1 MEFVNRKP
9 INIAMYRARFIL
21 QTYKPSQ
28 LGNMR
33 AWTFC
38 DKVSQTNQREIQTVH
53 IIQLAME
60 SKGIASEVIGTA

>member
-1 MEFVNRKP
+1 
-9 INIAMYRARFIL
+9 
-21 QTYKPSQ
+21 
-28 LGNMR
+28 MR

>member
-21 QTYKPSQ
+21 QTYISSQ
-28 LGNMR
+28 LGNMK

-53 IIQLAME
+53 IIQIAME